1 MECTRYLDEIGEL
14 VDGTLAGEPRRDLA
28 AHLRTCDACTALVSE
43 LTRIREAAGSLE
55 RLEPPAASWPR
66 IQARARLG
74 ARRRSPVRGWL
85 PLAAAAALLLLV
97 AAGYLLRQ
105 PAREQASVSAP
116 APTAAAQ
123 DQAAAASVDEQAEL
137 ASSVEAKLRLA
148 EQHYQEAIRDLE
160 KLAQDRETLDP
171 QVAAALQKN
180 LQVVDQAIDESRAAL
195 RTEPESEP
203 AQQSL
208 FDAFRTKV
216 TLLQDTIALI
226 NEMRKG
232 NQAEAARIAEGLDK
246 S

>member
-1 MECTRYLDEIGEL
+1 MQCDRYLDAIGEL
-14 VDGTLAGEPRRDLA
+14 VDGTIADAARRELA

-43 LTRIREAAGSLE
+43 LTSIRQAAGSLE
-55 RLEPPAASWPR
+55 RLEPPPASWPP
-66 IQARARLG
+66 IQSRAG
-74 ARRRSPVRGWL
+74 VGGRRTSAVRSWL
-85 PLAAAAALLLLV
+85 PLAAAAVLLLAV
-97 AAGYLLRQ
+97 AAGYVYQ
-105 PAREQASVSAP
+105 GPAAEQAAAP
-116 APTAAAQ
+116 APAAA
-123 DQAAAASVDEQAEL
+123 DEETVEGSADEQAAL

-160 KLAQDRETLDP
+160 KLTQDRGALDP

-180 LQVVDQAIDESRAAL
+180 MQVVDQAIDESRAAL
-195 RTEPESEP
+195 RSEPENEP

>member
-1 MECTRYLDEIGEL
+1 MQCDRYLDAIGEL
-14 VDGTLAGEPRRDLA
+14 VDGTIASAARRELA

-43 LTRIREAAGSLE
+43 LTSIRQAAGSLE
-55 RLEPPAASWPR
+55 RLEPPAASWSR
-66 IQARARLG
+66 IQSRMGVG
-74 ARRRSPVRGWL
+74 ARRSRAVRSWL
-85 PLAAAAALLLLV
+85 PLAAAALLLLAV
-97 AAGYLLRQ
+97 AAGYLVRR
-105 PAREQASVSAP
+105 PASEPGASP
-116 APTAAAQ
+116 
-123 DQAAAASVDEQAEL
+123 AASAAVEEPIEGAQDEQAAL

-148 EQHYQEAIRDLE
+148 ERHYQEAIRDLE
-160 KLAQDRETLDP
+160 KLAQDREALDP

-203 AQQSL
+203 AQESL

>member
-1 MECTRYLDEIGEL
+1 MECTRYLDAIGEL
-14 VDGTLAGEPRRDLA
+14 VDGTLAGDARRDLE
-28 AHLRTCDACTALVSE
+28 AHLRTCDACTALASE

-66 IQARARLG
+66 IQARIQPGRPSIV
-74 ARRRSPVRGWL
+74 RSWL
-85 PLAAAAALLLLV
+85 PLAAAAALLLVV

-105 PAREQASVSAP
+105 PADGQARAP
-116 APTAAAQ
+116 APAPAAAAQ
-123 DQAAAASVDEQAEL
+123 DQAASADEQAEL

-160 KLAQDRETLDP
+160 KLAQDREALDP

-180 LQVVDQAIDESRAAL
+180 MQVVDQAIDESRAAL

>member
-1 MECTRYLDEIGEL
+1 MQCDRYLDAIGDL
-14 VDGTLAGEPRRDLA
+14 VDGSIGVDARRELA
-28 AHLRTCDACTALVSE
+28 AHLRTCDACTALVAE
-43 LTRIREAAGSLE
+43 LTSIREAAGSLE
-55 RLEPPAASWPR
+55 RLQPPPASWER
-66 IQARARLG
+66 IRAQTRLRG
-74 ARRRSPVRGWL
+74 GRVPSLRGWL
-85 PLAAAAALLLLV
+85 PLAAAALILLAV
-97 AAGYLLRQ
+97 AVGYVLQ
-105 PAREQASVSAP
+105 KPGNEP
-116 APTAAAQ
+116 AAAS
-123 DQAAAASVDEQAEL
+123 DPAAAANDPAGVTPDEQAAL

-160 KLAQDRETLDP
+160 KLAQDREALDP

-180 LQVVDQAIDESRAAL
+180 MQVVDQAIDESRAAL

>member
-1 MECTRYLDEIGEL
+1 MQCDRYLDAIGEL
-14 VDGTLAGEPRRDLA
+14 VDGTIASAARRELA
-28 AHLRTCDACTALVSE
+28 AHLRTCDACRALVSE
-43 LTRIREAAGSLE
+43 LTNIRQAAGSLE
-55 RLEPPAASWPR
+55 RLEAPPASWSR
-66 IQARARLG
+66 IQSRTG
-74 ARRRSPVRGWL
+74 VGSRRSSAVRSWL
-85 PLAAAAALLLLV
+85 PLAAAAVLLLAV
-97 AAGYLLRQ
+97 AAGYLFQR
-105 PAREQASVSAP
+105 PASEQAP
-116 APTAAAQ
+116 P
-123 DQAAAASVDEQAEL
+123 AASATTEEAIEGVPDEQAAL

-160 KLAQDRETLDP
+160 KLAQDREALDP

-203 AQQSL
+203 AQESL

>member
-1 MECTRYLDEIGEL
+1 MQCDRYLDAIGEL
-14 VDGTLAGEPRRDLA
+14 VDGTIASAARRELA

-43 LTRIREAAGSLE
+43 LTSIRQAAGSLE
-55 RLEPPAASWPR
+55 RLEPPAASWSR
-66 IQARARLG
+66 IQSRMGVG
-74 ARRRSPVRGWL
+74 ARRSRAVRSWL
-85 PLAAAAALLLLV
+85 PLAAAALLLLAV
-97 AAGYLLRQ
+97 AAGYLVRP
-105 PAREQASVSAP
+105 PASEQGSP
-116 APTAAAQ
+116 
-123 DQAAAASVDEQAEL
+123 AASAAVEEPIEGAQDEQAAL

-148 EQHYQEAIRDLE
+148 ERHYQEAIRDLE
-160 KLAQDRETLDP
+160 KLAQDREALDP

-203 AQQSL
+203 AQESL

>member
-1 MECTRYLDEIGEL
+1 MECTRHLDAIGEL
-14 VDGTLAGEPRRDLA
+14 VDGTLAGDARRDLE
-28 AHLRTCDACTALVSE
+28 AHLRTCDVCTALASE

-66 IQARARLG
+66 IQARVRSG
-74 ARRRSPVRGWL
+74 AGRPSMVRGWL
-85 PLAAAAALLLLV
+85 PLAAAAALLLVV
-97 AAGYLLRQ
+97 AAGYLMRQ
-105 PAREQASVSAP
+105 QPGGQAGRSAA

-123 DQAAAASVDEQAEL
+123 DQTASPDEQAEL

-160 KLAQDRETLDP
+160 KLAQDREALDP

>member
-1 MECTRYLDEIGEL
+1 MECTRHLDAIGEL
-14 VDGTLAGEPRRDLA
+14 VDGTLAGDARRDLE
-28 AHLRTCDACTALVSE
+28 AHLRTCDTCTALASE
-43 LTRIREAAGSLE
+43 LTRIRQAAGSLE

-66 IQARARLG
+66 IQARVRLG
-74 ARRRSPVRGWL
+74 AGRPSMLRGWL
-85 PLAAAAALLLLV
+85 PLAAAAALLLVV
-97 AAGYLLRQ
+97 AAGYLLRHASDGQ
-105 PAREQASVSAP
+105 ARRSAP
-116 APTAAAQ
+116 SPTATAQSQAPTSA
-123 DQAAAASVDEQAEL
+123 DEQAEL

-148 EQHYQEAIRDLE
+148 EQHYQDAIRDLE
-160 KLAQDRETLDP
+160 KLAQDREALDP

-180 LQVVDQAIDESRAAL
+180 MQVVDQAIDESRAAL